1 MSKAISNCSWSKR
14 NSVHMQSRKMN
25 KNGVRLLAIY
35 LALSPLSALAEIT
48 PATSFA
54 DMSLEE
60 LGNIEIT
67 SVSKKPES
75 LSDAAAS
82 VFVITSDEIR
92 RTGVATL
99 PEALR
104 LAPNLH
110 VAQASANGYTVTAR
124 GLSSTGSVTPNK
136 LLVLIDGR
144 SVYSPLFSGVFWDAQ
159 DVMME
164 NIDRIEVISGP
175 GSTLWGINAVNGVIN
190 IITKSAKET
199 QGVLASARIGN
210 TGNDNGVRYGGALG
224 ENGHYRVYAK
234 SSNRED
240 TELEN
245 GNNVSDGWHRNQ
257 MGFRA
262 DWDFSTDKIRLAG
275 NAYEGDIGQ
284 PQPGT
289 IFVGTPLAL
298 EDVEISGVNLTA
310 HWEHQL
316 EGGSNFQLQAYY
328 DRTLRKAPPVF
339 GDANNIF
346 DVQFQHSLKP
356 VGRHSLVWGANYRY
370 SRDEFSNDLPIFGVL
385 PERENQ
391 SWVSLFGQDRIT
403 LTESVNL
410 TLGARVERNP
420 YSGYEFLPDARLAW
434 KINPHH
440 LLWTA
445 VSRTVRGP
453 ARIDADAFIPRDP
466 PHQLRG
472 GPDIESEVAN
482 VFQLGYRGQ
491 INPKL
496 NFEIT
501 AFYNDYDELRT
512 QEIDFSNPADPFIVF
527 ANEMEGRAHGV
538 EMWGTYQVLPRWR
551 ISAGLTTLSQDFD
564 LKSGSND
571 FAAPSA
577 AGRDPS
583 RTWQIRSAFNI
594 SPDKEFDIF
603 IRRSAKLTYLTEE
616 DEVSEYTAVDARLGW
631 QVRKDIEVSLIG
643 QNLLGTEHAEYGSVL
658 YRSELPRSVF
668 LKVVWQP

>member
-1 MSKAISNCSWSKR
+1 MIS
-14 NSVHMQSRKMN
+14 
-25 KNGVRLLAIY
+25 L
-35 LALSPLSALAEIT
+35 PALAEV
-48 PATSFA
+48 PPLTSFA
-54 DMSLEE
+54 NMSLEE

-82 VFVITSDEIR
+82 VFVITSDDIR
-92 RTGVATL
+92 RSGVASL

-110 VAQASANGYTVTAR
+110 VMQAHASGYAITAR
-124 GLSSTGSVTPNK
+124 GLGSTGGTTPNK

-190 IITKSAKET
+190 IITKSAKDT
-199 QGVLASARIGN
+199 QGPLASARIGN
-210 TGNDNGVRYGGALG
+210 IGNDNGVRYGGALG

-245 GNNVSDGWHRNQ
+245 GTDISDGWHRNQ

-262 DWDFSTDKIRLAG
+262 DWDYSTDKFRLIG

-284 PQPGT
+284 PEPGT
-289 IFVGTPLAL
+289 ITVGVPMAL
-298 EDVEISGVNLTA
+298 ENVEISGVNLSA
-310 HWEHQL
+310 QWEHLL
-316 EGGSNFQLQAYY
+316 EDGSSIQLQASY
-328 DRTLRKAPPVF
+328 DRTLRRAPPIF
-339 GDANNIF
+339 SDANNIF

-356 VGRHSLVWGANYRY
+356 TGRHTVAWGANYRY
-370 SRDEFSNDLPIFGVL
+370 SKDEISNDHPAVGVL
-385 PERENQ
+385 PEHENQ
-391 SWVSLFGQDRIT
+391 SWLSLFGQDRIS
-403 LTESVNL
+403 LTNNLNL

-434 KINPHH
+434 KVNPHH
-440 LLWTA
+440 LLWSA
-445 VSRTVRGP
+445 ISRTVRGP
-453 ARIDADAFIPRDP
+453 ARIDADTFVPRDP
-466 PHQLRG
+466 PFLLRG

-482 VFQLGYRGQ
+482 VLQVGYRGQ

-501 AFYNDYDELRT
+501 AFYNDYDDLRT
-512 QEIDFSNPADPFIVF
+512 QEINFSNPADPFLVF

-538 EMWGTYQVLPRWR
+538 EMWGAYQVLPRWR
-551 ISAGLTTLSQDFD
+551 ISAGLTTLSQSYD
-564 LKSGSND
+564 LKSRSND
-571 FAAPSA
+571 FPAPSA
-577 AGRDPS
+577 AGREPS
-583 RTWQIRSAFNI
+583 HTWQLRSSFNI
-594 SPDKEFDIF
+594 AADKEFDLF
-603 IRRSAKLTYLTEE
+603 IRRAGKLTYLTEQ
-616 DEVSEYTAVDARLGW
+616 DEVPEYTAVDARLGW

-643 QNLLGTEHAEYGSVL
+643 QNLLGTEHPEYGSIL

-668 LKVVWQP
+668 LKLVWQP

>member
-1 MSKAISNCSWSKR
+1 MQLSRMKK
-14 NSVHMQSRKMN
+14 NSI
-25 KNGVRLLAIY
+25 RLLAGLCIPLTTLPAY
-35 LALSPLSALAEIT
+35 ANTTLAA
-48 PATSFA
+48 SFA

-67 SVSKKPES
+67 SVSKKPQS

-82 VFVITSDEIR
+82 VFIITSEDIR
-92 RTGVATL
+92 RSGVATL

-110 VAQASANGYTVTAR
+110 VAQGSSSGYAITAR
-124 GLSSTGSVTPNK
+124 GLGSTGGTTPNK

-159 DVMME
+159 DVMIE
-164 NIDRIEVISGP
+164 NVDRIEVISGP

-199 QGVLASARIGN
+199 QGPLVSTRIGN
-210 TGNDNGVRYGGALG
+210 IGNDHGIRHGGALG

-234 SSNRED
+234 SANRED

-245 GNNVSDGWHRNQ
+245 GTDISDGWHKNQ

-262 DWDFSTDKIRLAG
+262 DWDYSTDKIRLMG
-275 NAYEGDIGQ
+275 NAYEGRLGQ

-289 IFVGTPLAL
+289 INVGVPLTL
-298 EDVEISGVNLTA
+298 DDVEISGVNLTA
-310 HWEHQL
+310 QWEHLL
-316 EGGSNFQLQAYY
+316 ESGSNIQLQAYY
-328 DRTLRKAPPVF
+328 DRTLRTAPPIF
-339 GDANNIF
+339 SDANNIF

-356 VGRHSLVWGANYRY
+356 TGGHALVWGANYRY
-370 SRDEFSNDLPIFGVL
+370 SKDEFSNDHFAFGVL
-385 PERENQ
+385 PEHENQ
-391 SWVSLFGQDRIT
+391 SWLSLFGQDQIS
-403 LTESVNL
+403 LTQSLNL
-410 TLGARVERNP
+410 TLGARIERNP
-420 YSGYEFLPDARLAW
+420 YTGYEFLPDARLAW
-434 KINPHH
+434 KINPQH

-453 ARIDADAFIPRDP
+453 ARIDADAFVPRDP
-466 PHQLRG
+466 PFLLRG
-472 GPDIESEVAN
+472 GPDIKSEIAT

-501 AFYNDYDELRT
+501 AFYNDYDHLRT
-512 QEIDFSNPADPFIVF
+512 QEIDFSGPAPFLVF
-527 ANEMEGRAHGV
+527 ANEMEGRAHGF
-538 EMWGTYQVLPRWR
+538 EMWGTYQALPRWR
-551 ISAGLTTLSQDFD
+551 ISAGLTTLNQDFD

-571 FAAPSA
+571 FPAPTT

-583 RTWQIRSAFNI
+583 HTWQIRSAFNI
-594 SPDKEFDIF
+594 SPDKEFDVF
-603 IRRSAKLTYLTEE
+603 IRRVGKLTP
-616 DEVSEYTAVDARLGW
+616 DDVPEYTAVDARLGW
-631 QVRKDIEVSLIG
+631 QMRKDIEVSLIG
-643 QNLLGTEHAEYGSVL
+643 QNLLGTEHAEYGSIL
-658 YRSELPRSVF
+658 YRSELPRAVF
-668 LKVVWQP
+668 LKLVWQP

>member
-1 MSKAISNCSWSKR
+1 
-14 NSVHMQSRKMN
+14 MQLPMMK
-25 KNGVRLLAIY
+25 KTCIRLLASLCIP
-35 LALSPLSALAEIT
+35 LAAL
-48 PATSFA
+48 PAYANTKLAASFA

-67 SVSKKPES
+67 SVSKKPQS

-82 VFVITSDEIR
+82 VFIITSEDIR
-92 RTGVATL
+92 RSGVATL

-110 VAQASANGYTVTAR
+110 VAQGSSSGYAITAR
-124 GLSSTGSVTPNK
+124 GLGSTGGTTPNK

-159 DVMME
+159 DVMIE
-164 NIDRIEVISGP
+164 DVERIEVISGP

-190 IITKSAKET
+190 IITKSSKDT
-199 QGVLASARIGN
+199 QGLLASVRAGN
-210 TGNDNGVRYGGALG
+210 IGNDNGFRYGGALG

-234 SSNRED
+234 SANRED

-245 GNNVSDGWHRNQ
+245 GTDISDGWHKNQ

-262 DWDFSTDKIRLAG
+262 DWDYSTDKIRLTG

-289 IFVGTPLAL
+289 INVGVPLAL
-298 EDVEISGVNLTA
+298 SDVEISGVNLTA
-310 HWEHQL
+310 HWEHLL
-316 EGGSNFQLQAYY
+316 ESGSNIQFQAYY
-328 DRTLRKAPPVF
+328 DRVLRKAPPIF
-339 GDANNIF
+339 SDANNIF

-356 VGRHSLVWGANYRY
+356 TGRHALVWGANYRY
-370 SRDEFSNDLPIFGVL
+370 SKDEFSNDHFAFGVL
-385 PERENQ
+385 PEHENQ
-391 SWVSLFGQDRIT
+391 SWLSLFGQDQIS
-403 LTESVNL
+403 LTQSLNL

-420 YSGYEFLPDARLAW
+420 YTGYEFLPDARLAW
-434 KINPHH
+434 KINPQH

-453 ARIDADAFIPRDP
+453 ARIDADSFVPRDP
-466 PHQLRG
+466 PFLLRG
-472 GPDIESEVAN
+472 GPDIHSEIAN
-482 VFQLGYRGQ
+482 VYQLGYRGQ

-501 AFYNDYDELRT
+501 AFYNDYDHLRT
-512 QEIDFSNPADPFIVF
+512 QEIDFSVPFVVF

-551 ISAGLTTLSQDFD
+551 ISAGLTTLSQHYD
-564 LKSGSND
+564 LKSDSND
-571 FAAPSA
+571 FAAPAS

-583 RTWQIRSAFNI
+583 HTWQIRSAFNI
-594 SPDKEFDIF
+594 SPDKEFDVF
-603 IRRSAKLTYLTEE
+603 IRRVGKLTYLTEQ

-643 QNLLGTEHAEYGSVL
+643 QNLLGTEHVEYFSV
-658 YRSELPRSVF
+658 RSELPRAVF
-668 LKVVWQP
+668 LKLVWQP